1 MRDLPG
7 RLNGANYD
15 LAVRIASVPEGIRG
29 YGYIKMRN
37 LAEAKTHEAQ
47 LLKAFDEARE
57 RVEAA

>member
-1 MRDLPG
+1 MPRHPH
-7 RLNGANYD
+7 RH
-15 LAVRIASVPEGIRG
+15 G

-47 LLKAFDEARE
+47 LLKAFDQARE